1 MIQISAF
8 TPTVL
13 TSVPDMRYS
22 KIREMDVSNGEGLG
36 ISLFVQGCHFHCR
49 GCFNPETWDFSG
61 GKEWNKQVEQQFLHL
76 ASKPYINRIS
86 ILGGEPLCDEN
97 VLYVCDL
104 VDKLKY
110 LYPDKKI
117 WVYTGYK
124 YEDIINLSVPFYK
137 QDWNVIN
144 RIKLI
149 HMIDVLV
156 DGQFQLENQDLYNE
170 HIVWAGSTNQRVID
184 VPATLSDDKIHIY
197 NSK

>member
-1 MIQISAF
+1 
-8 TPTVL
+8 
-13 TSVPDMRYS
+13 MRYS

-104 VDKLKY
+104 VDKLKQ

-137 QDWNVIN
+137 QNWNDIN
-144 RIKLI
+144 RIKLV
-149 HMIDVLV
+149 HMVDVLV

-184 VPATLSDDKIHIY
+184 IPATLSDGKIHIY

>member
-1 MIQISAF
+1 
-8 TPTVL
+8 
-13 TSVPDMRYS
+13 MRYS

-49 GCFNPETWDFSG
+49 GCFNPETWDFNG

-104 VDKLKY
+104 VDKLKH

-124 YEDIINLSVPFYK
+124 YEDIINLNEPFYK

-184 VPATLSDDKIHIY
+184 IPATLSDGKIHIY